1 MTVTFKLE
9 RLDATPS
16 VQDQLVWRP
25 GDRLHLGVAIGV
37 RSDRRPVP
45 RRLDIPIGAS

>member
-25 GDRLHLGVAIGV
+25 GDRLHLALLTECVRIAAQSRVA
-37 RSDRRPVP
+37 
-45 RRLDIPIGAS
+45 